1 MNWFFKSL
9 KKNWKGGNKRPNK
22 TQKHYRNPV
31 LKDMDND
38 MKRKPHI
45 QHALNCS
52 PAVEATKVE
61 NSCYTPHILMQ
72 IRNAYNAA
80 HPDNEKIHV
89 TDPTEIWRILNQRLV
104 HCKKED
110 CWLNQLTDDHMRKRI
125 DRYIFA
131 PHMPYEWSKNPNEWL
146 SNYDILNVLEQYE
159 DTYKHF
165 EFIGPTPIDF
175 DTVLPSNRQCVYN
188 ELCHFDLK
196 SLVSKGKTKIGVVFN
211 LDKHNQSGSHWVSL
225 FIDTEGQFLFFFDS
239 AGSRCP
245 KAIYTL
251 VKRIKAQA
259 LAMGKKYTFFQ
270 NYPKPHQ
277 YSNTECGV
285 YSLFF
290 IITML
295 TGQTKFQ
302 SNMTFQDKLK
312 LFKKHRI
319 PDKYVERYRHVYF
332 NGP

>member
-1 MNWFFKSL
+1 MYRFLKSL
-9 KKNWKGGNKRPNK
+9 RKRFIGGKKRH
-22 TQKHYRNPV
+22 TQKIWRNPV
-31 LKDMDND
+31 LKDMTQ
-38 MKRKPHI
+38 KPHI
-45 QHALNCS
+45 KTTLNCS
-52 PAVEATKVE
+52 PAVQNKKVQ

-72 IRNAYNAA
+72 IRNAYNLA
-80 HPDNEKIHV
+80 HADSEKIHE
-89 TDPTEIWRILNQRLV
+89 TDPVQIWQILNKRLV

-110 CWLNQLTDDHMRKRI
+110 CWLKQITDDQLRKRI

-131 PHMPYEWSKNPNEWL
+131 PDQPYEWSNNPNEWL

-175 DTVLPSNRQCVYN
+175 DTVLETRQCVYN
-188 ELCHFDLK
+188 ELCHFDLN

-225 FIDTEGQFLFFFDS
+225 FVDTDGKFIFFFDS
-239 AGSRCP
+239 AGSKCP
-245 KAIYTL
+245 KAIYAL
-251 VKRIKAQA
+251 VKRIQEQA
-259 LAMGKKYTFFQ
+259 SNMGHKYRFYQ
-270 NYPKPHQ
+270 NYPKTHQ

-295 TGQTKFQ
+295 TNRTKFNP
-302 SNMTFQDKLK
+302 NMSFADKLK
-312 LFKKHRI
+312 LFQKHRI
-319 PDKYVERYRHVYF
+319 PDKYIERYRDVYF
-332 NGP
+332 NK

>member
-1 MNWFFKSL
+1 
-9 KKNWKGGNKRPNK
+9 
-22 TQKHYRNPV
+22 
-31 LKDMDND
+31 MD
-38 MKRKPHI
+38 RKQHI
-45 QHALNCS
+45 TRELNCS
-52 PAVEATKVE
+52 PEVENTKVE

-72 IRNAYNAA
+72 IRNAYNASHSDA
-80 HPDNEKIHV
+80 EQIHV
-89 TDPTEIWRILNQRLV
+89 TDPVQIWNILNKRLV

-110 CWLNQLTDDHMRKRI
+110 CWLNQITDEELRKRI

-131 PHMPYEWSKNPNEWL
+131 PDQPYEWSKNPNEWL

-159 DTYKHF
+159 RTYERFKF
-165 EFIGPTPIDF
+165 MGPTPIDF
-175 DTVLPSNRQCVYN
+175 DAVLQRRQCVNN
-188 ELCHFDLK
+188 ELCRFDLK
-196 SLVSKGKTKIGVVFN
+196 SLIQKGKTKIGVVFN

-225 FIDTEGQFLFFFDS
+225 FIDTEGKFMFFFDS

-245 KAIYTL
+245 TAIYAL

-259 LAMGKKYTFFQ
+259 LAMGQKYTFFQ
-270 NYPKPHQ
+270 NYPKTHQ

-295 TGQTKFQ
+295 TEKTKFQ
-302 SNMTFQDKLK
+302 SSMTFQDKLN

-319 PDKYVERYRHVYF
+319 PDKYIERYRHVYF
-332 NGP
+332 NHS

>member
-1 MNWFFKSL
+1 MGGI
-9 KKNWKGGNKRPNK
+9 KKRR
-22 TQKHYRNPV
+22 TQKKWRNPV
-31 LKDMDND
+31 LQDMNQ
-38 MKRKPHI
+38 KPHI
-45 QHALNCS
+45 KTTMNCS
-52 PAVEATKVE
+52 PAVQNKKVQ

-72 IRNAYNAA
+72 IRNAYNLA
-80 HPDNEKIHV
+80 HSDKEKIHE
-89 TDPTEIWRILNQRLV
+89 TDPTKIWQILNKRLV

-110 CWLNQLTDDHMRKRI
+110 CWLKQITDDQLRKRI

-131 PHMPYEWSKNPNEWL
+131 PDQPYEWSNNPNEWL

-159 DTYKHF
+159 ETYKHF

-175 DTVLPSNRQCVYN
+175 DTVLESRQCVYN

-225 FIDTEGQFLFFFDS
+225 FVDTDGKFIFFFDS
-239 AGSRCP
+239 AGSKCP
-245 KAIYTL
+245 KAVYAL
-251 VKRIKAQA
+251 VKRIQEQA
-259 LAMGKKYTFFQ
+259 SNMGHKYRLYQ
-270 NYPKPHQ
+270 NYPKTHQ

-295 TGQTKFQ
+295 TNKTKFNP
-302 SNMTFQDKLK
+302 NMSFEDKLK
-312 LFKKHRI
+312 LFQKHRI
-319 PDKYVERYRHVYF
+319 PDKYVERYREVYF
-332 NGP
+332 NK